1 MMYHIRKISGVVP
14 PTPSELEIIRSDL
27 DLDPQRSA
35 SGDLIRNVVAKK
47 MKFEL
52 TFPPMYK
59 GDMTTLLGLINH
71 DAFEVEYEDLFT
83 GVVKTGIFYASA
95 DKKASI
101 LYVRGTTNTDVLF
114 KEFKVSLIEY

>member
-1 MMYHIRKISGVVP
+1 MLFHIRKISGVVP
-14 PTPSELEIIRSDL
+14 PTPSDLEMIRSDL

-52 TFPPMYK
+52 TFPPMFK
-59 GDMTTLLGLINH
+59 NDMTTLLGLINH
-71 DAFEVEYEDLFT
+71 DSFEVEYEDMFT
-83 GVVKTGIFYASA
+83 GAIKTGLFYASA

-101 LYVRGTTNTDVLF
+101 QYVRGTNNTDVLF